1 MPSLKA
7 NSRASIFSWLAR
19 AFRSTKPSIYERD
32 KTRREALFKRQMIAQ
47 DKLGK
52 RWVAAVRSEFI
63 VPGWR
68 GTIEYTHEPRQ
79 PLRLVKK

>member
-1 MPSLKA
+1 MRSLKA
-7 NSRASIFSWLAR
+7 NSRTSIFSCITRL
-19 AFRSTKPSIYERD
+19 FRSTKPSIYERD
-32 KTRREALFKRQMIAQ
+32 KPRREALFERQMIAQ

-52 RWVAAVRSEFI
+52 RWVAAERSTFI

-68 GTIEYTHEPRQ
+68 GTIEYTPEPRQ